1 MSDEGYRPPISDWMK
16 MKVAEALAIVP
27 DGKSG
32 ALLAIVDENGARL
45 HVAHKFNDHWKV
57 GGAVGKPWNSKWEG
71 YVGIE
76 ASW

>member
-1 MSDEGYRPPISDWMK
+1 
-16 MKVAEALAIVP
+16 
-27 DGKSG
+27 
-32 ALLAIVDENGARL
+32 VDENGARL